1 MHHYETLARRVVDEV
16 ETAIAKV
23 PVRWVA
29 VQQIARRLRIHHS
42 SAIAAVRVAVDRGW
56 LIAEGSP
63 PHSICRQRGRRE
75 APFPCRPHSR
85 SAGTIDFLEVPRESG
100 ARPNPAT
107 RARTERMLQAKLI
120 PKSLLIP
127 LVTLCG
133 CTVVNSAPPPEQV
146 RPRAG
151 QAASRRA

>member
-63 PHSICRQRGRRE
+63 PHSICRT
-75 APFPCRPHSR
+75 HS
-85 SAGTIDFLEVPRESG
+85 
-100 ARPNPAT
+100 
-107 RARTERMLQAKLI
+107 
-120 PKSLLIP
+120 
-127 LVTLCG
+127 
-133 CTVVNSAPPPEQV
+133 
-146 RPRAG
+146 G
-151 QAASRRA
+151 QALAHPGVSGLAARANT

>member
-23 PVRWVA
+23 PVRWVT

-63 PHSICRQRGRRE
+63 PHSICRL
-75 APFPCRPHSR
+75 HS
-85 SAGTIDFLEVPRESG
+85 
-100 ARPNPAT
+100 
-107 RARTERMLQAKLI
+107 
-120 PKSLLIP
+120 
-127 LVTLCG
+127 
-133 CTVVNSAPPPEQV
+133 
-146 RPRAG
+146 G
-151 QAASRRA
+151 QALVPPQASGLAARVTT